1 MASKTTSTNLSP
13 NVASAL
19 CYVPF
24 VGWIVAVVMLIVEK
38 NPSVKWDA
46 LQSLLLSLVLMALG
60 FLLPITVVLIFL
72 VPVLWV
78 AGLILNLVLAV
89 KAYQGNSLKL
99 PVIAGWADKIV
110 KKM

>member
-46 LQSLLLSLVLMALG
+46 MQSLLLSLVLMVLG

-78 AGLILNLVLAV
+78 GGLILNLVLAV

-99 PVIAGWADKIV
+99 PVISGWADKLV